1 MLQPTANIVITVFPD
16 TLKILLD
23 FSFLF
28 DIKMMEEVFDSL
40 VGRNLG
46 IKCSIGK
53 EACSVTYTRIW
64 KGRDIALEI
73 KRLIE
78 EKQSEGKWLTIYCQ
92 VEGEGV
98 ARTEIK

>member
-1 MLQPTANIVITVFPD
+1 MLQPIANIVITVFPGE
-16 TLKILLD
+16 LKILLD

-46 IKCSIGK
+46 IECSIGK
-53 EACSVTYTRIW
+53 ETCSVTYSRIW
-64 KGRDIALEI
+64 KGRDIAREL

-78 EKQSEGKWLTIYCQ
+78 EKYREEWLTIYCQ

-98 ARTEIK
+98 VRAEIA

>member
-1 MLQPTANIVITVFPD
+1 MKPIANIVITVFPD
-16 TLKILLD
+16 KLQILID

-28 DIKMMEEVFDSL
+28 DIKMMDEVFDSL

-46 IKCSIGK
+46 IYCSIGE
-53 EACSVTYTRIW
+53 EACSITYTRIW

-78 EKQSEGKWLTIYCQ
+78 EKQSEGKWFTIYCQ